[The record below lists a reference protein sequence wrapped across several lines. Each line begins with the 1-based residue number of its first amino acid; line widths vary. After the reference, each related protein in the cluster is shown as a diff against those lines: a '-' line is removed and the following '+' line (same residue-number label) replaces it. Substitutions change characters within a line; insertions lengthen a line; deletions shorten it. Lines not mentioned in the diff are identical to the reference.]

1 MLRIVLSIYTVVLI
15 NCITVLYESYST
27 VMHLIG
33 QTQHTWTNTVQLC
46 GEFI

>member
-1 MLRIVLSIYTVVLI
+1 MLRIVLSIEYYI

-27 VMHLIG
+27 V
-33 QTQHTWTNTVQLC
+33 QYAANWANTVQLC